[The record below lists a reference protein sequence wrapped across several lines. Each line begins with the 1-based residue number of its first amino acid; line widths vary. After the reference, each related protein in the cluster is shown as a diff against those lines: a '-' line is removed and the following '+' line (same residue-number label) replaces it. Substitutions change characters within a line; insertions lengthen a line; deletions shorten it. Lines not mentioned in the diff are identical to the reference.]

1 LLNAPRRPDHEE
13 HCRKACRGKS
23 DTPRSAHAQV
33 DRSAS
38 LDPVDLVLSQERGR
52 IASLIP
58 IRRERMA
65 ESAFAFFRA
74 GAQLMAKDLA
84 STPRTGIL
92 VQASGD
98 AHVSNFGWYGSP
110 ERELVF
116 DTNDFDETL
125 KAAWEWDVKR
135 LATSFVIACRD
146 NGFGAKRQWKAA
158 LASVDAYQKSMGSFA
173 SRPVLDVWYA
183 HIKAGDVLERLDAEG
198 RTRDLR
204 KADKEFRKASRKDSR
219 HVLGKLAERVD
230 GRYRIRDD
238 PPFVAPVRS
247 MDFPL
252 DPDRIWE
259 LVVETLGGYLETVSP
274 AIRTLLQ
281 AFDVVDLALKVVGVG
296 SVGTRCFILM
306 LEGNGPEDVL
316 FLQIKEAGRSV
327 LEDEFGD
334 SELDHA
340 GRRVVEGQRLTQTAS
355 DIMLGWATSS
365 AETQYYVRQLK
376 DMKASA
382 NLAKLDPNDMTSY
395 ARVCGA
401 VLAGAHA
408 RSGDP
413 ALIAGYLGTNGSFAR
428 AVAEFATAYADQ
440 NERDHH
446 AFLERVRVGGSP

>member
-1 LLNAPRRPDHEE
+1 MKSIAERLTAGKALRR
-13 HCRKACRGKS
+13 
-23 DTPRSAHAQV
+23 DTPRSAHARV

-52 IASLIP
+52 IESLIP

-110 ERELVF
+110 ERALVF

-135 LATSFVIACRD
+135 LATSFVIVCRD
-146 NGFGAKRQWKAA
+146 NGFSAKRQGKAA
-158 LASVDAYQKSMGSFA
+158 LSAVEAYQKAMGDFA

-183 HIKAGDVLERLDAEG
+183 QISADDVLERLDDEG
-198 RTRDLR
+198 RTRDVH
-204 KADKEFRKASRKDSR
+204 KAEKEFRKASRKDSR
-219 HVLGKLAERVD
+219 HVLGKLAERSD
-230 GRYRIRDD
+230 GRYRIKDD
-238 PPFVAPVRS
+238 PPFVVSVRS
-247 MDFPL
+247 MGFPL
-252 DPDRIWE
+252 DPDRIRE
-259 LVVETLGGYLETVSP
+259 LVDESLDRYLETVSP
-274 AIRTLLQ
+274 AIRTLIQ
-281 AFDVVDLALKVVGVG
+281 GFDVVDLALKVVGVG
-296 SVGTRCFILM
+296 SVGTRTFIVM

-316 FLQIKEAGRSV
+316 FLQLKEAGRSV

-334 SELDHA
+334 SGLDHA
-340 GRRVVEGQRLTQTAS
+340 GQRVVEGQRLMQTTS
-355 DIMLGWATSS
+355 DILLGWTTSS
-365 AETQYYVRQLK
+365 GGTQYYVRQLK

-382 NLAKLDPNDMTSY
+382 NLAKLDPDDMTTY
-395 ARVCGA
+395 ARTCGA
-401 VLAGAHA
+401 VLAAAHA

-413 ALIAGYLGTNGSFAR
+413 AIIAGYLGTNSSFAR
-428 AVAEFATAYADQ
+428 AVAKFASVYADQ
-440 NERDHH
+440 NEQDYQ
-446 AFLERVRVGGSP
+446 AFLERVRVGP